1 MRLKLCE
8 SLVARAARPD
18 MVFLTGDL
26 GFMALEPLRQALGE
40 RFVNAGIG
48 EQNMVTVAAALAK
61 NGHEPWVYSI
71 APFCYARP
79 FEQIRNDVCMH
90 GLPVRILG
98 NGGGYGYGIM
108 GQTHYALEDYGIL
121 ATLPGLR
128 IFVPVFGADVAAC
141 VSATGTWAGPSYI
154 RLGRDELPKGEAPP
168 PYAAWRQLLSGSG
181 PVVAVVGP
189 LAGGAWGALAD
200 LDPAIRPNLWCVAE
214 MPVALSPPPDA
225 FLQQLRSN
233 RRLVVAEE
241 HVATGGLAS
250 QLGLWMLENAVSLD
264 GFRHLCARN
273 TFPEGYG
280 SQQYLRRIAGI
291 DPESLR
297 ACLSTLN

>member
-1 MRLKLCE
+1 MRVKLCE
-8 SLVARAARPD
+8 ALVARASHPE

-26 GFMALEPLRQALGE
+26 GFMALEPLQQILGE
-40 RFVNAGIG
+40 RFINAGIG

-61 NGHEPWVYSI
+61 SGHEPWVYSI

-121 ATLPGLR
+121 GTLPGLK
-128 IFVPVFGADVAAC
+128 IFAPVFGADVAPIVA
-141 VSATGTWAGPSYI
+141 ATAEWGGPSYV
-154 RLGRDELPKGEAPP
+154 RLGRDELPKGETAP
-168 PYAAWRQLLSGSG
+168 PYAGWRQLLSGGG
-181 PVVAVVGP
+181 PVVVAVGP
-189 LAGGAWGALAD
+189 LAGGAWAALAD
-200 LDPAIRPNLWCVAE
+200 LDPLHRPNLWGVAE
-214 MPVALSPPPDA
+214 LPVALSPPPEE
-225 FLQQLRSN
+225 FVGQLRSS

-241 HVATGGLAS
+241 HVAAGGLAS
-250 QLGLWMLENAVSLD
+250 QLGLWMLENGISLD
-264 GFRHLCARN
+264 AFRHLHAHN
-273 TFPEGYG
+273 TFPQGYG
-280 SQQYLRRIAGI
+280 SQHYLRRVAGI

-297 ACLSTLN
+297 SCLSALR